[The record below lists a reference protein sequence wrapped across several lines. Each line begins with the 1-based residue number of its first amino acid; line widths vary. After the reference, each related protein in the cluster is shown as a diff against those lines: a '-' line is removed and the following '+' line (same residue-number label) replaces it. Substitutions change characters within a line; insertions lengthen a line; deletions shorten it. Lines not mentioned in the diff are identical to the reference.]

1 MSEIFIHEVGLRDGL
16 QMESRSVPLEKKLG
30 WALQLIESRVAVVQ
44 VGSFVHP
51 KRVPQMADTDDL
63 VRRLIETSER
73 RTTTI
78 SGLVLNEKGVE
89 RGLACGIELF
99 CMGVS
104 ASETHSRKNTGMGT
118 QEALERTISMAR
130 SALVEDKKV
139 QVSVQSAFGCGYEG
153 VIAPDRVIGL
163 VQSYLDAGL
172 TSISLADTAGH
183 ADPDAVSRLFDR
195 LLNLGDRVEATCHFH
210 NNYGMALANCYAA
223 YRTGVR
229 WFESAFGGLGG
240 CPFTAVPGGNV
251 CTEDLVHMFQRMG
264 LAAGIDLE
272 TLVGLA
278 KDAQQFFEKELPGSI
293 YKSGSLDL

>member
-1 MSEIFIHEVGLRDGL
+1 
-16 QMESRSVPLEKKLG
+16 
-30 WALQLIESRVAVVQ
+30 
-44 VGSFVHP
+44 
-51 KRVPQMADTDDL
+51 
-63 VRRLIETSER
+63 
-73 RTTTI
+73 
-78 SGLVLNEKGVE
+78 
-89 RGLACGIELF
+89 
-99 CMGVS
+99 MGVS

-118 QEALERTISMAR
+118 QEALERTISMALT
-130 SALVEDKKV
+130 ALAEDKKV

-153 VIAPDRVIGL
+153 AIAPDRVVGL
-163 VQSYLDAGL
+163 VQSYVDAGL

-195 LLNLGDRVEATCHFH
+195 VLNLGDRVETTCHFH

-223 YRTGVR
+223 YRAGVR

-264 LAAGIDLE
+264 LAASIDLK

-278 KDAQQFFEKELPGSI
+278 LDAQQFFEKELPGSI
-293 YKSGSLDL
+293 YKSGSLDGL